1 MQKYSVSGNI
11 TDIVNERIFSGTV
24 HIENGKIAS
33 LVEESGKTYSNYI
46 LPGFV
51 DAHVHIESSMLIP
64 SEFARMAVAH
74 GTVATVSDPHEI
86 ANVLGIE
93 GVRYMIDN
101 GTKVPFKFCFAA
113 PSCVPATPFETAGAE
128 ISATDI
134 EELFEKDGLTYLSE
148 LMNYPGVIYKF
159 PEVIEK
165 LEIAKKYNKR
175 IDGHAPGLIGPDIV
189 IYAGAGI
196 STDHECADYNEA
208 LEKIRLGMK
217 ILIREGSAAKNF
229 DALHL
234 LLKTH
239 PDHCM
244 FCSDDKHPDDLLVGH
259 INQAVKRALAL
270 GYPLMD
276 VLKAA
281 IKNPIDHY
289 DLDVGM
295 LRPGDSADFIEVNN
309 LKDFDILKTYIN
321 GKLVAENGIS
331 KIKSVAAETPNNFKA
346 EKKTV
351 EDFHL
356 APQADLVRVI
366 KVSDGQLLTKA
377 VISLAKVENGNTV
390 SDTENDI
397 LKAAVVNR
405 YRNTPPAL
413 GFIQNFKLKSGA
425 IASSVGHDS
434 HNIIAVGTSDEEI
447 CAAVN
452 AVIEEKGG
460 MAVANKGKVDSLPLP
475 VAGLMTT
482 ADGYE
487 TAHKYS
493 ELSEAAKALGSDLN
507 APFMTLSF
515 MALLVIPHIKLSDK
529 GLFNG
534 DKFEFV
540 DVFVK

>member
-1 MQKYSVSGNI
+1 
-11 TDIVNERIFSGTV
+11 
-24 HIENGKIAS
+24 
-33 LVEESGKTYSNYI
+33 
-46 LPGFV
+46 
-51 DAHVHIESSMLIP
+51 
-64 SEFARMAVAH
+64 
-74 GTVATVSDPHEI
+74 
-86 ANVLGIE
+86 
-93 GVRYMIDN
+93 
-101 GTKVPFKFCFAA
+101 
-113 PSCVPATPFETAGAE
+113 FETAGAE

-175 IDGHAPGLIGPDIV
+175 IDGHAPGLIGPDIE

-196 STDHECADYNEA
+196 STDHECVDYNEA
-208 LEKIRLGMK
+208 LGKIRLGMK

-229 DALHL
+229 DALHQL
-234 LLKTH
+234 LGTY
-239 PDHCM
+239 PDDCM

-270 GYPLMD
+270 GYPLMS

-281 IKNPIDHY
+281 IKNPTDHY

-295 LRPGDSADFIEVNN
+295 LRHGDSADFIEVNN
-309 LKDFDILKTYIN
+309 LKDFDVLKTYVN
-321 GKLVAENGIS
+321 GELVAENGIS

-356 APQADLVRVI
+356 APQSDLVRVI

-452 AVIEEKGG
+452 VVIEQKGG
-460 MAVANKGKVDSLPLP
+460 MAVADKGKVDSLPLP

-493 ELSEAAKALGSDLN
+493 ELSETAKALGSDLN

-515 MALLVIPHIKLSDK
+515 MALLVIPQIKLSDK

>member
-33 LVEESGKTYSNYI
+33 LVEEAGKTYSNYI

-51 DAHVHIESSMLIP
+51 DSHVHIESSMLIP

-128 ISATDI
+128 ISASDI

-159 PEVIEK
+159 PKVIEK

-175 IDGHAPGLIGPDIV
+175 IDGHAPGLIGPDIE

-196 STDHECADYNEA
+196 STDHECVDYNEA

-276 VLKAA
+276 VLRVA

-289 DLDVGM
+289 NLDVGM

-331 KIKSVAAETPNNFKA
+331 KIKSVAAKTPNNFKA

-356 APQADLVRVI
+356 VPQADLVRVI

-434 HNIIAVGTSDEEI
+434 HNIIAVGTGDEEI

-452 AVIEEKGG
+452 AVIEAKGG
-460 MAVANKGKVDSLPLP
+460 MAVANKGEVDSLPLP

-515 MALLVIPHIKLSDK
+515 MALLVIPQIKLSDK